1 MYGASWVF
9 PSTPR
14 VRPRCP
20 PPYGS
25 GLRARA
31 RWYFAPHRSRPS
43 PMRPCC
49 WDFVGHCGGKLVA
62 SGAVGGNAIVAN
74 LCADNRQSGSQPP
87 VRRKTHT
94 LDAGVVAE
102 EERRRCRFNPK
113 LHANSGV
120 WAVRP
125 SFLTWPAVVARPAAA
140 LNVRSGPVNGLPLR
154 FEAKR
159 SSAPESEE
167 AERGTSRPFVGDL
180 SEGVQALIFRVC
192 SAS

>member
-1 MYGASWVF
+1 MVPRGSF
-9 PSTPR
+9 P
-14 VRPRCP
+14 RPREC
-20 PPYGS
+20 
-25 GLRARA
+25 
-31 RWYFAPHRSRPS
+31 
-43 PMRPCC
+43 
-49 WDFVGHCGGKLVA
+49 GHAVLPRMAVA
-62 SGAVGGNAIVAN
+62 SGRERDGILHRTALAHP
-74 LCADNRQSGSQPP
+74 LCARAAGTLSGIAGVSSSLLALLAATPSSQTFARTMGKAGPSRP
-87 VRRKTHT
+87 CARKTHT

-102 EERRRCRFNPK
+102 EERRRCSFNPK